1 MMANATIDNKPQ
13 QGRVKK
19 INIIIKVHTLSTNK
33 MLHPEFLFYFRPGI
47 LETFFSGEPEL

>member
-19 INIIIKVHTLSTNK
+19 INVIIKSHTLSTNK